1 MKAIFASLKLDDGK
15 THIPVARPKVIIT
28 QGPVAV
34 ASDQG
39 WRPAGMMD
47 ENLVDIRGAASEDT
61 ESYNFLEYPDSNDH
75 WGT

>member
-1 MKAIFASLKLDDGK
+1 MM
-15 THIPVARPKVIIT
+15 T

-47 ENLVDIRGAASEDT
+47 ENLVDVRGVGTDET
-61 ESYNFLEYPDSNDH
+61 ESYNFLEYPESSDY